1 MEGCRFPAPTNNNFR
16 DKNDQPR
23 AVHLPVV
30 AIEALRE
37 LKSSKVVGQR
47 CIYFESNPVDRKSA
61 LAARWERIRSAA
73 NLSDFRWHDL
83 RHSCASLSAQKGALL
98 VEIGSVL
105 GHKIPSVTFRYAHLV
120 QGNPVT
126 EHVAPDDKVRGQ
138 T

>member
-1 MEGCRFPAPTNNNFR
+1 M
-16 DKNDQPR
+16 
-23 AVHLPVV
+23 HLPVV

-47 CIYFESNPVDRKSA
+47 CIYFGSNPVDRKSA

-83 RHSCASLSAQKGALL
+83 RHSCASFLAQKGATL

-105 GHKIPSVTFRYAHLV
+105 GHKIPSVTFRYAHRV

-126 EHVAPDDKVRGQ
+126 GHAALDAKLRGR